1 MSALPSKLRHVVTP
15 PSLRL
20 QVALV
25 VGILS
30 FLPNLVTVLAV
41 LLPRVNDPS
50 DEAARLWFLLIFWLI
65 AVAFL
70 SAGIGYVLSRQLL
83 APLFRLSE
91 QIGALQRKT
100 DRLEVKLAV
109 EAGAPQEVLTLSE
122 SFDALLQQVT
132 LEQSR
137 RSSFL
142 ATLMHDLKTPLVAT
156 NHLLAVIRDNDTL
169 SRDER
174 VYLVDQILHENMRL
188 VDLVQ
193 KMVAAHKFER
203 NDVPLKCQAQALSSI
218 VEEVVGRSE
227 PLARERGVRITF
239 SGQAYAN
246 VDARELERALY
257 NLVSNAVR
265 YAKEEIRLE
274 LFPGVIRISDDGPG
288 LPAPLEQLAQ
298 PFNAQPIDIAG
309 KRYAA
314 GTGGLGL
321 FIARRIIE
329 AHGGRLVT
337 ETSGASGT
345 VLLAYLQQERPEC
358 ASS

>member
-1 MSALPSKLRHVVTP
+1 M
-15 PSLRL
+15 

-41 LLPRVNDPS
+41 LLPRVNDTS
-50 DEAARLWFLLIFWLI
+50 DEAARLWFLLGFWLV
-65 AVAFL
+65 AVALL

-83 APLFRLSE
+83 APLFRLST
-91 QIGALQRKT
+91 QIGALQRKS
-100 DRLEVKLAV
+100 DRLGVKLEV
-109 EAGAPQEVLTLSE
+109 EGAPQEVLALSA
-122 SFDALLQQVT
+122 SFDSLLQQVT

-142 ATLMHDLKTPLVAT
+142 ATLMHDLKTPLVAA
-156 NHLLAVIRDNDTL
+156 NHLLAVIRDNDAL
-169 SRDER
+169 SREER
-174 VYLVDQILHENMRL
+174 VYLVDQILHENTRL

-193 KMVAAHKFER
+193 KMVDAHKFER
-203 NDVPLKCQAQALSSI
+203 NDVPLKCQTHNLEEI
-218 VEEVVGRSE
+218 VAEVVRRAE
-227 PLARERGVRITF
+227 PLAKERGISITL
-239 SGQAYAN
+239 SGQARAK
-246 VDARELERALY
+246 VDARELERSLY

-265 YAKEEIRLE
+265 YANCKIRLE

-288 LPAPLEQLAQ
+288 LPAPLEELAQ

-337 ETSGASGT
+337 ETSGPSGT
-345 VLLAYLQQERPEC
+345 VLLAYLQQEKDL
-358 ASS
+358 

>member
-1 MSALPSKLRHVVTP
+1 M
-15 PSLRL
+15 
-20 QVALV
+20 
-25 VGILS
+25 LS

-41 LLPRVNDPS
+41 LLPRVNDTS
-50 DEAARLWFLLIFWLI
+50 EEAARLWFLLVFWLV
-65 AVAFL
+65 AVAVL

-83 APLFRLSE
+83 APLFRLGT
-91 QIGALQRKT
+91 QVGVLQRKT
-100 DRLEVKLAV
+100 DRLGVRLVA
-109 EAGAPQEVLTLSE
+109 EAGAPEEVSALSA

-132 LEQSR
+132 VEQSR

-142 ATLMHDLKTPLVAT
+142 ATLMHDLKTPLVAA

-169 SRDER
+169 SREER

-193 KMVAAHKFER
+193 KMVDAHKFER
-203 NDVPLKCQAQALSSI
+203 QDVPLKCQTHDLEEI
-218 VEEVVGRSE
+218 VSEVVRRAE
-227 PLARERGVRITF
+227 PLAKERGVAVTY
-239 SGQAYAN
+239 SGQAQAK
-246 VDARELERALY
+246 VDARELERSLY

-265 YAKEEIRLE
+265 YASREIRLE

-288 LPAPLEQLAQ
+288 LPASLEQLAQ

-337 ETSGASGT
+337 ETTGPSGT
-345 VLLAYLQQERPEC
+345 VLLAYLQQEGGPGC

>member
-1 MSALPSKLRHVVTP
+1 MTAGFPSQKLREVMVP
-15 PSLRL
+15 SSLRL

-25 VGILS
+25 VAVLS

-41 LLPRVNDPS
+41 LLPRVNDTS
-50 DEAARLWFLLIFWLI
+50 EEAARLWFLLVFWLV

-83 APLFRLSE
+83 APLFRLSV
-91 QIGALQRKT
+91 QIGVLQRRS
-100 DRLEVKLAV
+100 DRLGVKLVV
-109 EAGAPQEVLTLSE
+109 EEGAPQEVLALSE

-193 KMVAAHKFER
+193 KMVDAHKFER
-203 NDVPLKCQAQALSSI
+203 NDVPLKCQPHSL
-218 VEEVVGRSE
+218 EEVVAGVVRRAE
-227 PLARERGVRITF
+227 PLARERGVKLTY
-239 SGQAYAN
+239 SGQARAS
-246 VDARELERALY
+246 VDVRELERALY

-265 YAKEEIRLE
+265 YARGEIKLE

-298 PFNAQPIDIAG
+298 PFNAQPVEIAG
-309 KRYAA
+309 QHYTA

-337 ETSGASGT
+337 ETTGPSGT
-345 VLLAYLQQERPEC
+345 VLLAYLQQEGV
-358 ASS
+358 

>member
-1 MSALPSKLRHVVTP
+1 MTAGFLPLKHKLREMMVP
-15 PSLRL
+15 SSLRL

-25 VGILS
+25 VAVLS

-41 LLPRVNDPS
+41 LLPRVNDTS
-50 DEAARLWFLLIFWLI
+50 EEAARLWFLLGFWLI

-83 APLFRLSE
+83 APLFRLSV
-91 QIGALQRKT
+91 QIGVLQRRS
-100 DRLEVKLAV
+100 DRLGVKLVV
-109 EAGAPQEVLTLSE
+109 EAGAPQEVLALSE

-174 VYLVDQILHENMRL
+174 IYLVDQILHENMRL

-193 KMVAAHKFER
+193 KMVDAHKFER
-203 NDVPLKCQAQALSSI
+203 NDVPLKCQPHSL
-218 VEEVVGRSE
+218 EEVVAGVVRRAE
-227 PLARERGVRITF
+227 PLARERGIKLTY
-239 SGQAYAN
+239 SGQARAS
-246 VDARELERALY
+246 VDMRELERALY

-265 YAKEEIRLE
+265 YARGEIKLE

-298 PFNAQPIDIAG
+298 PFNAQPVEIAG
-309 KRYAA
+309 QHYTA

-337 ETSGASGT
+337 ETTGPSGT
-345 VLLAYLQQERPEC
+345 VLLAYLQQEGV
-358 ASS
+358 

>member
-1 MSALPSKLRHVVTP
+1 M
-15 PSLRL
+15 

-25 VGILS
+25 VGVLS

-41 LLPRVNDPS
+41 LLPRVNDTS
-50 DEAARLWFLLIFWLI
+50 DEAARLWFLLVFWLV

-83 APLFRLSE
+83 APLFRLGTQVS
-91 QIGALQRKT
+91 ALQRKT
-100 DRLEVKLAV
+100 DRLGVGLV
-109 EAGAPQEVLTLSE
+109 TEAGAPEEVAALSA

-132 LEQSR
+132 VEQSR

-142 ATLMHDLKTPLVAT
+142 ATLMHDLKTPLVAA

-169 SRDER
+169 SRQER

-193 KMVAAHKFER
+193 KMVDAHKFER
-203 NDVPLKCQAQALSSI
+203 QDVPLKCHTHNL
-218 VEEVVGRSE
+218 EEVVGEVVRRAE
-227 PLARERGVRITF
+227 PLAKERNIRIAY
-239 SGQAYAN
+239 SGQARAK
-246 VDARELERALY
+246 VDARELERSLY

-265 YAKEEIRLE
+265 YASREIKLE

-288 LPAPLEQLAQ
+288 LPAPLEKLAQ

-337 ETSGASGT
+337 ETTGPSGT
-345 VLLAYLQQERPEC
+345 VLLAYLQQEGGPGC

>member
-1 MSALPSKLRHVVTP
+1 M
-15 PSLRL
+15 

-41 LLPRVNDPS
+41 LLPRVNDTS
-50 DEAARLWFLLIFWLI
+50 DEAVRLWFVLGFWLV
-65 AVAFL
+65 AVALL

-83 APLFRLSE
+83 APLFRLST
-91 QIGALQRKT
+91 QIGALQRKS
-100 DRLEVKLAV
+100 DRLGVKLEV
-109 EAGAPQEVLTLSE
+109 EGAPQEVLALSA

-142 ATLMHDLKTPLVAT
+142 ATLMHDLKTPLVAA
-156 NHLLAVIRDNDTL
+156 NHLLAVIRDNDAL
-169 SRDER
+169 SREER
-174 VYLVDQILHENMRL
+174 VYLVDQILHENTRL

-193 KMVAAHKFER
+193 KMVDAHKFER
-203 NDVPLKCQAQALSSI
+203 NDVPLKCQTHNLEEI
-218 VEEVVGRSE
+218 VAEVVQRAE
-227 PLARERGVRITF
+227 PLAKERGVRVSF
-239 SGQAYAN
+239 SGQARAK
-246 VDARELERALY
+246 VDARELERSLY

-265 YAKEEIRLE
+265 YANREIRLE

-288 LPAPLEQLAQ
+288 LPAPLEELAQ

-337 ETSGASGT
+337 ETSGPSGT
-345 VLLAYLQQERPEC
+345 VLLAYLQQERG
-358 ASS
+358 S

>member
-1 MSALPSKLRHVVTP
+1 M
-15 PSLRL
+15 
-20 QVALV
+20 
-25 VGILS
+25 LS

-41 LLPRVNDPS
+41 LLPRWGDPS
-50 DEAARLWFLLIFWLI
+50 DEAARLWFLLVFWLV
-65 AVAFL
+65 AVAVL

-83 APLFRLSE
+83 APLFRLSA
-91 QIGALQRKT
+91 QIGALQRKP
-100 DRLEVKLAV
+100 DRLGVKLSAQ
-109 EAGAPQEVLTLSE
+109 ADAPREVLALSE

-156 NHLLAVIRDNDTL
+156 NHLLAVIRDNDAL
-169 SRDER
+169 SREER
-174 VYLVDQILHENMRL
+174 VSLVDQILHENTRL

-203 NDVPLKCQAQALSSI
+203 DDVPLKCQTQKLEPI
-218 VEEVVGRSE
+218 VAEVVRRAE
-227 PLARERGVRITF
+227 PLAKERAVRITY
-239 SGQAYAN
+239 SGEARAK
-246 VDARELERALY
+246 VDARELERSLY

-265 YAKEEIRLE
+265 YASREIKLE

-288 LPAPLEQLAQ
+288 LPAPLERLAQ

-337 ETSGASGT
+337 ETSGPSGT
-345 VLLAYLQQERPEC
+345 VLLAYLQQEGEPGC

>member
-1 MSALPSKLRHVVTP
+1 MPS
-15 PSLRL
+15 SLRM

-25 VGILS
+25 VGVLS
-30 FLPNLVTVLAV
+30 FLPNLVTVLAI
-41 LLPRVNDPS
+41 LLPRVNDTS
-50 DEAARLWFLLIFWLI
+50 DEAARLWFVLVFWLV

-70 SAGIGYVLSRQLL
+70 SAGIGYILSRQLL
-83 APLFRLSE
+83 APLFRLST
-91 QIGALQRKT
+91 QIGALQRKSA
-100 DRLEVKLAV
+100 RLGVKLEV
-109 EAGAPQEVLTLSE
+109 EGAPQEVLALSE

-142 ATLMHDLKTPLVAT
+142 ATLMHDLKTPLVAA

-169 SRDER
+169 SRKER
-174 VYLVDQILHENMRL
+174 VYLVDQILHENTRL

-193 KMVAAHKFER
+193 KMVDAHKFER
-203 NDVPLKCQAQALSSI
+203 NDVPLKCQTHNLEEI
-218 VEEVVGRSE
+218 VAEVVRRAE
-227 PLARERGVRITF
+227 PLAKERGIHITF
-239 SGQAYAN
+239 SGQARAK
-246 VDARELERALY
+246 VDARELERSLY

-265 YAKEEIRLE
+265 YANEEIRLE

-321 FIARRIIE
+321 FIARRIVE

-337 ETSGASGT
+337 ETSGPSGT
-345 VLLAYLQQERPEC
+345 VLLAYLQQEGGPGC